1 MANTSAYENLYNNM
15 KKSFTV
21 AQDNCEYSLGGYMR
35 MKANEKRENAILPV
49 AVTQSVPGA
58 LRTFASYVNEKLT
71 VKREPAPEKTIRSFP
86 LRTSLAACLSAV
98 LVCTL
103 MFSYAILHSGA
114 SIGEG
119 GSYVVE
125 ATDTAEEENA
135 QLTYNTEK

>member
-58 LRTFASYVNEKLT
+58 LRTFASYVNE
-71 VKREPAPEKTIRSFP
+71 S
-86 LRTSLAACLSAV
+86 
-98 LVCTL
+98 
-103 MFSYAILHSGA
+103 
-114 SIGEG
+114 
-119 GSYVVE
+119 
-125 ATDTAEEENA
+125 
-135 QLTYNTEK
+135 

>member
-1 MANTSAYENLYNNM
+1 
-15 KKSFTV
+15 
-21 AQDNCEYSLGGYMR
+21 
-35 MKANEKRENAILPV
+35 
-49 AVTQSVPGA
+49 
-58 LRTFASYVNEKLT
+58 
-71 VKREPAPEKTIRSFP
+71 
-86 LRTSLAACLSAV
+86 
-98 LVCTL
+98 